1 MDWDLLRRK
10 DMRTEKEIREW
21 IENLR
26 GYRKYLVSNFAGD
39 NEIDIVDAEIYS
51 LLWVLEEEDK

>member
-1 MDWDLLRRK
+1 
-10 DMRTEKEIREW
+10 MRTEKEIREW

-26 GYRKYLVSNFAGD
+26 GYRKYLISNFAGD